1 MNKDSHKI
9 RTYLKII
16 DFLQESNRLEFYPR
30 VKDIVE
36 HIEKSGSEFYTS
48 VRSVQRYLKDLNIE
62 LAITIK
68 QKEKQVGYEIIIED
82 IPDFNTVYETLRLS
96 DEAGYFKEAIAKPKE
111 LMQYISFDGKQFTGY
126 HHIEIIIRAISE
138 SRVIKFFYKKF
149 DGEEKERKVKPYL
162 LKEYNNRW
170 YLVGEDADS
179 GQDRNFGLDRIE
191 KIEITDEK
199 FENTEAIVAKDGFK
213 KIIGISNPDKNKL
226 EEIVLKVTDEQIKY
240 FLTYP
245 WHESAKIEQNAN
257 GEWIVNLFIRINYEL
272 KQLIL
277 MNHSY
282 VQVLRPTHLAESMKT
297 LLTKALDK
305 YN

>member
-1 MNKDSHKI
+1 MNKDSCKI
-9 RTYLKII
+9 RIYLKII
-16 DFLQESNRLEFYPR
+16 DFIRDSNSKEFYPK
-30 VKDIVE
+30 VKDIVAQL
-36 HIEKSGSEFYTS
+36 EKSDIITS

-62 LAITIK
+62 FAITIK
-68 QKEKQVGYEIIIED
+68 QKEEPKVGYEIIIED

-111 LMQYISFDGKQFTGY
+111 SMQYISFDGKQFAGY
-126 HHIEIIIRAISE
+126 HHIETIIRAISE

-199 FENTEAIVAKDGFK
+199 FENAEAIVAKDGFK
-213 KIIGISNPDKNKL
+213 KIIGITNPDKNKL
-226 EEIVLKVTDEQIKY
+226 EEVVLKIDKRYIDY
-240 FLTYP
+240 FRTYP

-277 MNHSY
+277 INHSY